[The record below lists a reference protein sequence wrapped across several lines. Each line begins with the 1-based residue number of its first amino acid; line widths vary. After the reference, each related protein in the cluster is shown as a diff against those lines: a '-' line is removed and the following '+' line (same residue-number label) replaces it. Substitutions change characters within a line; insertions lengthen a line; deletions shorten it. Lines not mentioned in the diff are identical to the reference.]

1 LATIPR
7 QAAQYV
13 ESVVQKVQDT
23 LSTVH
28 VFDSIHHHGSASVSA
43 KLFFGGDLDPD
54 KMLKEADA
62 AMYEI
67 KKRSVS

>member
-1 LATIPR
+1 
-7 QAAQYV
+7 
-13 ESVVQKVQDT
+13 
-23 LSTVH
+23 